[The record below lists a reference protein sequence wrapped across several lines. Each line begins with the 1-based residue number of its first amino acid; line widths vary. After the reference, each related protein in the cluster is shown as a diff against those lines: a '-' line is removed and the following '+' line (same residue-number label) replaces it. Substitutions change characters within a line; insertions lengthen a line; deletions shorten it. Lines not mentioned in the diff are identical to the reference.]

1 MLRPSQPLG
10 SPAPSPDSSGGRI
23 SSFLPALLLVA
34 LAAIAYS
41 NSFKGPLV
49 LDDLPSIRDNLTIR
63 HWSTAVTTPVES
75 TTHGRPILNLSFA
88 LNYALGGASVE
99 GYHLVNLAIHLMAG
113 IVLFGVL
120 RRTFLGLAESRAALL
135 AFFSTTIWLLH
146 PLDTSAVTYIVQ
158 RSESLMGLFYLL
170 TLYFFI
176 RYAEHGSGDPGK
188 RRSIPF
194 GWLCAG
200 SCLLGMA
207 TKEVMVSA
215 PLLVLLYDRTFVSGS
230 FREAL
235 NRHWKMFG
243 ALAATWTVLIC
254 LVVSTHGR
262 GGTAGL
268 GAGVSAWQYALTQ
281 AHAVARYLRLSFY
294 PNHLVFYYGRG
305 LVADPLGV
313 IPQALFI
320 VMLLG
325 FTVWALRKAPA
336 AGFLAAAFFLI
347 LAPSS
352 SFVPVVT
359 ETVAEHR
366 MYLALIPV
374 VVLLV
379 SSLHRLFGTRAFV
392 LFAII
397 GAALGAVTHAR
408 NAVYQTSLGL
418 WQDTVASDPD
428 NPWAHNNLGCEWDD
442 VPGRKADAIAQ
453 FQEALRL
460 KPDHAEAQY
469 NLASDIGAMPGRMG
483 EAIAHY
489 EEAIRLNPGFFRA
502 HNNLGSLLLAIPGRF
517 DDAVHHFQ
525 EALRLDGD
533 YAEAHYNLGNAW
545 SLVPARE
552 GDAIREYREALRL
565 KPDYAEAHNNLGKA
579 LASQPDQLGEAV
591 HQFQEALRFDSGN
604 AEAHYN
610 LGSVWSGI
618 PERSGDA
625 AAQFLEAL
633 RLRPDYADARVN
645 LGNLYA
651 TTPGRLA
658 DAISE
663 YRQALRLNPDD
674 AEGNFD
680 LALALL
686 RSPGN
691 ESEARDHL
699 RVFLKHYPDNERA
712 LGILRGLAP
721 EP

>member
-1 MLRPSQPLG
+1 MKLG
-10 SPAPSPDSSGGRI
+10 LYRL
-23 SSFLPALLLVA
+23 LPALLLVA
-34 LAAIAYS
+34 LAVAAYS
-41 NSFKGPLV
+41 NSFTGPLV

-75 TTHGRPILNLSFA
+75 TTHGRPVLNLSFA
-88 LNYALGGASVE
+88 LNYALSGASVE
-99 GYHLVNLAIHLMAG
+99 SYHLVNLAIHVMAG
-113 IVLFGVL
+113 LVLFGVL
-120 RRTFLGLAESRAALL
+120 RRTFLGFAESSATSL
-135 AFFSTTIWLLH
+135 AFFSALIWTLH

-176 RYAEHGSGDPGK
+176 LHSGHGRGNGGGRHPRLYGC
-188 RRSIPF
+188 
-194 GWLCAG
+194 LCVG

-215 PLLVLLYDRTFVSGS
+215 PLLVLLYDRTFVSGN
-230 FREAL
+230 FREAF
-235 NRHWKMFG
+235 NRHRCLFA
-243 ALAATWTVLIC
+243 ALAATWLVLIC

-281 AHAVARYLRLSFY
+281 AHAIVRYLRLSFY
-294 PNHLVFYYGRG
+294 PHHLVFYYGRG
-305 LVADPLGV
+305 LVADPLKV
-313 IPQALFI
+313 LPQALFI
-320 VMLLG
+320 VILLG
-325 FTVWALRKAPA
+325 FTAWALRRAPA
-336 AGFLAAAFFLI
+336 AGFLAAGFFLI

-352 SFVPVVT
+352 SFVPVTT
-359 ETVAEHR
+359 ETMAEHR

-379 SSLHRLFGTRAFV
+379 YGLHRLFGNKAFV

-397 GAALGAVTHAR
+397 GAALGAVTYAR
-408 NAVYQTSLGL
+408 NAVYQTSLSL
-418 WQDTVASDPD
+418 WRDTVANDPD
-428 NPWAHNNLGCEWDD
+428 NPWAHNNLGCEWND

-453 FQEALRL
+453 FEETLRL
-460 KPDHAEAQY
+460 KPDHAEAHY
-469 NLASDIGAMPGRMG
+469 NLASDISAMPGRLD

-489 EEAIRLNPGFFRA
+489 EAAIRLNPGFFQA
-502 HNNLGSLLLAIPGRF
+502 HNNLGSLLLGTPGRF

-525 EALRLDGD
+525 EALRLRAD

-545 SLVPARE
+545 SMVPARE
-552 GDAIREYREALRL
+552 GDAIVEYREALHLR
-565 KPDYAEAHNNLGKA
+565 PDYAEAHNNLGKA
-579 LASQPDQLGEAV
+579 LASQPDNLGEAA
-591 HQFQEALRFDSGN
+591 HQFQEAIRIDPGN

-610 LGSVWSGI
+610 LGSVWSGM
-618 PERSGDA
+618 PDRAGDA
-625 AAQFLEAL
+625 VAQFLEAL

-658 DAISE
+658 DAIAE
-663 YRQALRLNPDD
+663 YREALRLHPDD

-686 RSPGN
+686 KSPGN
-691 ESEARDHL
+691 ENEAGDHL
-699 RVFLKHYPDNERA
+699 RVFLKHFPDNERA
-712 LGILRGLAP
+712 LGILRGLATKP
-721 EP
+721 